1 MKLIILFEFGVIVG
15 LLIFYGTV
23 ILVDFIQERKEYER
37 RIESNIKWQLFKE
50 KELENLYPQ
59 GNAIDSFLLT
69 LKH

>member
-15 LLIFYGTV
+15 LLIFYGTG